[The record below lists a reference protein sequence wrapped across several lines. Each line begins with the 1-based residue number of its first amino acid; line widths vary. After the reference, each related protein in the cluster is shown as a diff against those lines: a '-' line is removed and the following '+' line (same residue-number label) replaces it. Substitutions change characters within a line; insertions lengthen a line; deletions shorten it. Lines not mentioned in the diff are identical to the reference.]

1 LNLIKFNLRQSVRTS
16 MAIGFQLECVAG
28 SRPYFYEGD
37 ELLKVSLLNLWR
49 KTVLKPELSKSKS
62 RKKDLTRA
70 ISRGQ

>member
-1 LNLIKFNLRQSVRTS
+1 
-16 MAIGFQLECVAG
+16 
-28 SRPYFYEGD
+28 
-37 ELLKVSLLNLWR
+37 LNLWR